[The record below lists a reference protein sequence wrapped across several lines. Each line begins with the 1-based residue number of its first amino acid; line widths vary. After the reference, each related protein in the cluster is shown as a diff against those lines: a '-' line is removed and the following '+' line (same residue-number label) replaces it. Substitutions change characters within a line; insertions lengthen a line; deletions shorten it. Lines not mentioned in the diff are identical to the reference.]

1 MAKKIKNKMKN
12 NISTSLGFKQQEL
25 AQLLQVSRS
34 QLSLY
39 ELGKRSLPVHAM
51 EKLAVMLALAQ
62 KGKAKSKVKKN
73 ISVKEQNI
81 LKKLLL
87 KNNHQQLLVERKIK
101 ALEKKQNA
109 LVTSKKLIAH
119 LLKNE
124 GKINKNEL
132 VVLKS
137 IEVKLK
143 KQEIEKYN
151 TALLQLEIKKEVLVF
166 EEKVL
171 QKKLQSI
178 N

>member
-39 ELGKRSLPVHAM
+39 ELGKRSLPIHAM
-51 EKLAVMLALAQ
+51 EKLTIMLALAQ
-62 KGKAKSKVKKN
+62 KGKVKSEIKKS
-73 ISVKEQNI
+73 ISNEEQNV
-81 LKKLLL
+81 LKKILL

-109 LVTSKKLIAH
+109 LATSKKLVAH
-119 LLKNE
+119 LLKDESNM
-124 GKINKNEL
+124 KKNEL
-132 VVLKS
+132 AFLKTIETKNKDIENYAVL
-137 IEVKLK
+137 
-143 KQEIEKYN
+143 
-151 TALLQLEIKKEVLVF
+151 LLQLELKKEVLAF
-166 EEKVL
+166 EEKLL
-171 QKKLQSI
+171 QKKLQSR

>member
-39 ELGKRSLPVHAM
+39 ELGKRSLPIHAM
-51 EKLAVMLALAQ
+51 EKLTIMLALAQ
-62 KGKAKSKVKKN
+62 KGKVKSEMKKS
-73 ISVKEQNI
+73 ISNEEQNV
-81 LKKLLL
+81 LKKILL
-87 KNNHQQLLVERKIK
+87 KNNHQQLIVERKIK

-171 QKKLQSI
+171 QKKLQSK

>member
-1 MAKKIKNKMKN
+1 
-12 NISTSLGFKQQEL
+12 
-25 AQLLQVSRS
+25 
-34 QLSLY
+34 
-39 ELGKRSLPVHAM
+39 
-51 EKLAVMLALAQ
+51 MLALAQ
-62 KGKAKSKVKKN
+62 KGKVKSEMKKS
-73 ISVKEQNI
+73 ISNEEQNV
-81 LKKLLL
+81 LKKILL

-109 LVTSKKLIAH
+109 LVTSKQLIVH

-124 GKINKNEL
+124 SKIKKNEL
-132 VVLKS
+132 AVLKS
-137 IEVKLK
+137 IEIKSK

-171 QKKLQSI
+171 QKKLQSK

>member
-1 MAKKIKNKMKN
+1 MKN
-12 NISTSLGFKQQEL
+12 NISTSLGLKQQEL

-39 ELGKRSLPVHAM
+39 ELGKRCLPIHAM
-51 EKLAVMLALAQ
+51 EKLTIMLALAQ
-62 KGKAKSKVKKN
+62 KGKVKSEMKKS
-73 ISVKEQNI
+73 ISNEEQNV
-81 LKKLLL
+81 LKKILL
-87 KNNHQQLLVERKIK
+87 KNNHQQLIVERKIK

-109 LVTSKKLIAH
+109 LVTSKQLIVH

-124 GKINKNEL
+124 SKIKKNEL
-132 VVLKS
+132 AVLKS
-137 IEVKLK
+137 IEIKSK

-171 QKKLQSI
+171 QKKLQSK

>member
-1 MAKKIKNKMKN
+1 MKN
-12 NISTSLGFKQQEL
+12 NISTSLGLKQQEL

-39 ELGKRSLPVHAM
+39 ELGKRSLPIHAM
-51 EKLAVMLALAQ
+51 EKLTIMLALAQ
-62 KGKAKSKVKKN
+62 KGKVKSEMKKS
-73 ISVKEQNI
+73 ISNEEQNV
-81 LKKLLL
+81 LKKILL
-87 KNNHQQLLVERKIK
+87 KNNHQQLIVERKIK

>member
-1 MAKKIKNKMKN
+1 MKN
-12 NISTSLGFKQQEL
+12 NISTSLGLKQQEL

-39 ELGKRSLPVHAM
+39 ELGKRSLPIYAM
-51 EKLAVMLALAQ
+51 EKLTIMLALAQ
-62 KGKAKSKVKKN
+62 KGKVKSEIKKS
-73 ISVKEQNI
+73 ISNEEQNV
-81 LKKLLL
+81 LKKILL

-109 LVTSKKLIAH
+109 LVTSKQLIAH

-124 GKINKNEL
+124 SKIMKNEL
-132 VVLKS
+132 AVLKS
-137 IEVKLK
+137 IEIKSK

-171 QKKLQSI
+171 QKKLQSK

>member
-39 ELGKRSLPVHAM
+39 ELGKRSLPIHAM
-51 EKLAVMLALAQ
+51 EKLTIMLALAQ
-62 KGKAKSKVKKN
+62 KGKVKSEMKKS
-73 ISVKEQNI
+73 ISNEEQNV
-81 LKKLLL
+81 LKKILL
-87 KNNHQQLLVERKIK
+87 KNNHQQLIVERKIK

-124 GKINKNEL
+124 SKINKNEL

-171 QKKLQSI
+171 QKKLQSK

>member
-1 MAKKIKNKMKN
+1 MKN
-12 NISTSLGFKQQEL
+12 NISASLGLKQQEL

-39 ELGKRSLPVHAM
+39 ELGKRSLPIHAM
-51 EKLAVMLALAQ
+51 EKLTIMLALAQ

-109 LVTSKKLIAH
+109 LATSKKLVAH
-119 LLKNE
+119 LLKDGSNM
-124 GKINKNEL
+124 KKNEL
-132 VVLKS
+132 AFLKTIETKNKDIENYAVL
-137 IEVKLK
+137 
-143 KQEIEKYN
+143 
-151 TALLQLEIKKEVLVF
+151 LLQLELKKEVLAF
-166 EEKVL
+166 EEKLL
-171 QKKLQSI
+171 QKKLQSR

>member
-1 MAKKIKNKMKN
+1 MKN
-12 NISTSLGFKQQEL
+12 NISTSLGLKQQEL

-39 ELGKRSLPVHAM
+39 ELGKRSLPIHAM
-51 EKLAVMLALAQ
+51 EKLTIMLALAQ
-62 KGKAKSKVKKN
+62 KGKVKSEMKKS
-73 ISVKEQNI
+73 ISNEEQNV
-81 LKKLLL
+81 LKKILL

-171 QKKLQSI
+171 QKKLQSK

>member
-51 EKLAVMLALAQ
+51 EKLTIMLTLAQ
-62 KGKAKSKVKKN
+62 KGKVKSEMKKS
-73 ISVKEQNI
+73 ISNEEQNV
-81 LKKLLL
+81 LKKILL
-87 KNNHQQLLVERKIK
+87 KNNHQQLIVERKIK

>member
-1 MAKKIKNKMKN
+1 MKN
-12 NISTSLGFKQQEL
+12 NISTSLGLKQQEL

-51 EKLAVMLALAQ
+51 EKLTIMLALAQ

-87 KNNHQQLLVERKIK
+87 KNSHQQLIVERKII
-101 ALEKKQNA
+101 AIEKKQKA
-109 LVTSKKLIAH
+109 LATSKKLIAH

-124 GKINKNEL
+124 SKMKKNEL
-132 VVLKS
+132 AFLKTIETKNKDIENYAVL
-137 IEVKLK
+137 
-143 KQEIEKYN
+143 
-151 TALLQLEIKKEVLVF
+151 LLQLELKKEVLAF
-166 EEKVL
+166 EEKLL
-171 QKKLQSI
+171 QKKLQSR

>member
-1 MAKKIKNKMKN
+1 M
-12 NISTSLGFKQQEL
+12 
-25 AQLLQVSRS
+25 
-34 QLSLY
+34 
-39 ELGKRSLPVHAM
+39 
-51 EKLAVMLALAQ
+51 
-62 KGKAKSKVKKN
+62 
-73 ISVKEQNI
+73 
-81 LKKLLL
+81 
-87 KNNHQQLLVERKIK
+87 
-101 ALEKKQNA
+101 
-109 LVTSKKLIAH
+109 
-119 LLKNE
+119 LKNE

-143 KQEIEKYN
+143 KQELEKYN

>member
-1 MAKKIKNKMKN
+1 MKN
-12 NISTSLGFKQQEL
+12 NISASLGLKQQEL

-39 ELGKRSLPVHAM
+39 ELGKRSLPLPAM
-51 EKLAVMLALAQ
+51 EKLATLLTH
-62 KGKAKSKVKKN
+62 SKKEAVNSESKN
-73 ISVKEQNI
+73 NI
-81 LKKLLL
+81 RVEDQIFLKKLVL

>member
-1 MAKKIKNKMKN
+1 MENKKSIR
-12 NISTSLGFKQQEL
+12 SLLGFKQEEL
-25 AQLLQVSRS
+25 ALLLKVSRS

-51 EKLAVMLALAQ
+51 EKLTIMLTLAQ

>member
-1 MAKKIKNKMKN
+1 MKN
-12 NISTSLGFKQQEL
+12 NISTSLGLKQQEL

-39 ELGKRSLPVHAM
+39 ELGKRSLPIHAM
-51 EKLAVMLALAQ
+51 EKLTIMLALAQ
-62 KGKAKSKVKKN
+62 KGKVKSEMKKS
-73 ISVKEQNI
+73 ISNEEQNV
-81 LKKLLL
+81 LKKILL
-87 KNNHQQLLVERKIK
+87 KNNHQQLIVERKIK

-171 QKKLQSI
+171 QKKLQSK

>member
-1 MAKKIKNKMKN
+1 MKN
-12 NISTSLGFKQQEL
+12 NISTSLGLKQQEL

-39 ELGKRSLPVHAM
+39 ELGKRSLPIHAM
-51 EKLAVMLALAQ
+51 EKLIIMLALAQ
-62 KGKAKSKVKKN
+62 KGKVKSEMKKS
-73 ISVKEQNI
+73 ISNEEQNV
-81 LKKLLL
+81 LKKILL
-87 KNNHQQLLVERKIK
+87 KNNHQQLIVERKIK

>member
-1 MAKKIKNKMKN
+1 MKN
-12 NISTSLGFKQQEL
+12 NISTSLGLKQQEL

-39 ELGKRSLPVHAM
+39 ELGKRCLPIHAM
-51 EKLAVMLALAQ
+51 EKLTIMLALAQ
-62 KGKAKSKVKKN
+62 KGKVKSEIKKS
-73 ISVKEQNI
+73 ISNEEQNV
-81 LKKLLL
+81 LKKILL
-87 KNNHQQLLVERKIK
+87 KNNHQQLIVERKIK

-109 LVTSKKLIAH
+109 LVTSKQLIVH

-124 GKINKNEL
+124 SKIMKNEL
-132 VVLKS
+132 AVLKS
-137 IEVKLK
+137 IEIKSK

-171 QKKLQSI
+171 QKKLQSK

>member
-1 MAKKIKNKMKN
+1 MKVSAILG
-12 NISTSLGFKQQEL
+12 ISQENL
-25 AQLLQVSRS
+25 ANLLQVSRS
-34 QLSLY
+34 QIAMY
-39 ELGKRSLPVHAM
+39 ELGKRSLPVPAM
-51 EKLAVMLALAQ
+51 EKLATMLTLLQ
-62 KGKAKSKVKKN
+62 DKSTKREVKKN
-73 ISVKEQNI
+73 NAVEEQNL

-87 KNNHQQLLVERKIK
+87 KNSHQQLIVERKII
-101 ALEKKQNA
+101 AIEKKQKA
-109 LVTSKKLIAH
+109 LATSKKLIAH

-171 QKKLQSI
+171 QKKLQSK

>member
-1 MAKKIKNKMKN
+1 MKN
-12 NISTSLGFKQQEL
+12 NISTSLGLKQQEL

-51 EKLAVMLALAQ
+51 EKLTIMLALAQ
-62 KGKAKSKVKKN
+62 KGKVKSEMKKS
-73 ISVKEQNI
+73 ISNEEQNV
-81 LKKLLL
+81 LKKILL
-87 KNNHQQLLVERKIK
+87 KNNHQQLIVERKIK

>member
-1 MAKKIKNKMKN
+1 MLK
-12 NISTSLGFKQQEL
+12 
-25 AQLLQVSRS
+25 
-34 QLSLY
+34 
-39 ELGKRSLPVHAM
+39 
-51 EKLAVMLALAQ
+51 KLAV
-62 KGKAKSKVKKN
+62 
-73 ISVKEQNI
+73 
-81 LKKLLL
+81 
-87 KNNHQQLLVERKIK
+87 KNNHQQLLVERKII

>member
-1 MAKKIKNKMKN
+1 MKN
-12 NISTSLGFKQQEL
+12 NISTSLGLKQQEL

-39 ELGKRSLPVHAM
+39 ELGKRSLPIHAM
-51 EKLAVMLALAQ
+51 EKLTIMLALAQ
-62 KGKAKSKVKKN
+62 KGKVKSEIKKS
-73 ISVKEQNI
+73 ISNEEQNV
-81 LKKLLL
+81 LKKILL
-87 KNNHQQLLVERKIK
+87 KNNHQQLIVERKIK

-171 QKKLQSI
+171 QKKLQSK

>member
-1 MAKKIKNKMKN
+1 MKN
-12 NISTSLGFKQQEL
+12 NISTSLGLKQQEL

-39 ELGKRSLPVHAM
+39 ELGKRSLPIHAM
-51 EKLAVMLALAQ
+51 EKLTIMLALAQ
-62 KGKAKSKVKKN
+62 KGKVKSEIKKS
-73 ISVKEQNI
+73 ISNEEQNV
-81 LKKLLL
+81 LKKILL

-171 QKKLQSI
+171 QKKLQSK

>member
-51 EKLAVMLALAQ
+51 EKLTIMLALAQ
-62 KGKAKSKVKKN
+62 KGKVKSEIKKS
-73 ISVKEQNI
+73 ISNEEQNV
-81 LKKLLL
+81 LKKILL

>member
-1 MAKKIKNKMKN
+1 MKN
-12 NISTSLGFKQQEL
+12 NISTSLGLKQQEL

-39 ELGKRSLPVHAM
+39 ELGKRSLPIHAM
-51 EKLAVMLALAQ
+51 EKLTIMLALAQ
-62 KGKAKSKVKKN
+62 KGKVKSEMKKS
-73 ISVKEQNI
+73 ISNEEQNV
-81 LKKLLL
+81 LKKILL
-87 KNNHQQLLVERKIK
+87 KNNHQQLIVERKIK

-132 VVLKS
+132 NGLKS
-137 IEVKLK
+137 IEIKSK

>member
-1 MAKKIKNKMKN
+1 MKN
-12 NISTSLGFKQQEL
+12 NISTSLGLKQQEL

-87 KNNHQQLLVERKIK
+87 KNSHQQLLVERKIK

-109 LVTSKKLIAH
+109 LATSKKLVAH
-119 LLKNE
+119 LLKDESNMKKSE
-124 GKINKNEL
+124 LAFLKTIETKNKDIENYA
-132 VVLKS
+132 VL
-137 IEVKLK
+137 
-143 KQEIEKYN
+143 
-151 TALLQLEIKKEVLVF
+151 LLQLELKKEVLAF
-166 EEKVL
+166 EEKLL
-171 QKKLQSI
+171 QKKLQSR